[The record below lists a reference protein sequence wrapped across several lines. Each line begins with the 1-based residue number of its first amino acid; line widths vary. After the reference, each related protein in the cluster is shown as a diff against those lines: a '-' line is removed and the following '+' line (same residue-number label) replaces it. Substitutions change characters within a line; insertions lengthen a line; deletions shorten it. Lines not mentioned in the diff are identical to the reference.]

1 MSPDLARDCRDFV
14 LSVAFRDDCVTHFS
28 PQALAGLHA
37 RLCGFDWRAAA
48 KVGLALMLCIFP
60 ELAAEDQITGRQA
73 IRKED
78 MALTSSGNRYL
89 INDWGMEFLLGRE
102 LRTEGLQLVGCVQL

>member
-14 LSVAFRDDCVTHFS
+14 LSVAFRDDCITHFS

-60 ELAAEDQITGRQA
+60 ELAAEDQIIGRQA
-73 IRKED
+73 IRK
-78 MALTSSGNRYL
+78 AWQLPP
-89 INDWGMEFLLGRE
+89 RE
-102 LRTEGLQLVGCVQL
+102 TDA